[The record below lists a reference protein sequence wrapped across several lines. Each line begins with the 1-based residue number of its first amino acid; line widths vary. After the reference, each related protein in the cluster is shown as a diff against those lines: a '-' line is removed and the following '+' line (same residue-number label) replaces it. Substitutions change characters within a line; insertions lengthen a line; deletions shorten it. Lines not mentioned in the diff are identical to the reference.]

1 MGKTAALMEKNATYR
16 LREEVTVRDLPEGD
30 HHLDVWIPVPQS
42 DGNQQVLELTA
53 ESDAELSLHFEREW
67 GNAILFGRRSSART
81 FRAVVDYQV
90 LRRETVP
97 ADVDPAQARPLAGA
111 TGPFLRSLAPER
123 YVRVDE
129 ETREQA
135 LRLLG
140 AEKNPL
146 TRAKILYDHVTGYM
160 TYDAEKQSWKGST
173 DHALVCQVGN
183 CNDIHALYLSLCRS
197 AGIPGRLVMGFALEK
212 PVEGQEPCDVCGYH
226 CWAEIYVAGLGWFPV
241 DASCA
246 CKYGHA
252 GFGSLDL
259 NHVAFSRGRDL
270 LLEPAQSGDR
280 LLFFPSAYVEMDGA
294 PCPGIERRLR
304 FEPVGISG

>member
-1 MGKTAALMEKNATYR
+1 MEKAAVLMEKDATYR
-16 LREEVTVRDLPEGD
+16 LREEVIVRNLHKGD
-30 HHLDVWIPVPQS
+30 HRLDAWIPLPQN
-42 DGNQQVLELTA
+42 DANQQILELTA
-53 ESDAELSLHFEREW
+53 ESNAVLSLHFDREW
-67 GNAILFGRRSSART
+67 GNALLFGRLPSAT
-81 FRAVVDYQV
+81 EFRAVLEYRV
-90 LRRETVP
+90 LRRAEP
-97 ADVDPAQARPLAGA
+97 ADFDPARARPLSGA
-111 TGPFLRSLAPER
+111 RGPFLRSLTPER

-146 TRAKILYDHVTGYM
+146 IRAKILYDHVTGYM
-160 TYDAEKQSWKGST
+160 TYDVEKQSWKGST

-197 AGIPGRLVMGFALEK
+197 AGIPGRLVMGFALEE

-226 CWAEIYVAGLGWFPV
+226 CWAEIYVAGLGWLPV

-252 GFGSLDL
+252 GFGTLDL
-259 NHVAFSRGRDL
+259 NHVAFSRGRDI
-270 LLEPAQSGDR
+270 LLEPPQGGER
-280 LLFFPSAYVEMDGA
+280 LLFFPSAYVEVDGA
-294 PCPGIERRLR
+294 PCPGVERRLR
-304 FEPVGISG
+304 FEPVGVSD